1 MMTARTTATLN
12 AEKSAGRCLETG
24 ARRALVASRPEA
36 FLTSGAMPLGNC
48 PASAGG
54 CRLFQKTLAFLLFNP
69 TRQPRVTG
77 EVRGLLAD
85 RQWSPNGHPMVTE
98 AHDRGMWQT

>member
-1 MMTARTTATLN
+1 
-12 AEKSAGRCLETG
+12 
-24 ARRALVASRPEA
+24 VASRPEA

-85 RQWSPNGHPMVTE
+85 RQWSPNGHRGPRPRDVANLKGRRTE
-98 AHDRGMWQT
+98 PRWRLKRMACALWHGGLR